1 MHQVVPYTHTHTR
14 THTHYLYSLSSLS
27 YPMRQDYYYPLFTD
41 EESEEQRNNLLR
53 VMQILSSGAGI
64 NPGL

>member
-1 MHQVVPYTHTHTR
+1 MGFLMYQVVQYTHTHA
-14 THTHYLYSLSSLS
+14 HYLYSIASLN
-27 YPMRQDYYYPLFTD
+27 YLMRQGYYPLFTD

-53 VMQILSSGAGI
+53 VMQILGSGAGI